1 MSHLE
6 HRNEERPQGFLR
18 SSLHGKGLPLL
29 LEDLR
34 NLAPAIAAIFVY
46 GIVTHLIFG
55 RFCPMLILTDFP
67 CPGCGMTRALAL
79 VLTGRLS
86 MAWELQPLIYGWIL
100 LAAAFGIRRYLI
112 GKKMSSKEKNI
123 WLLALGLLLAGSLV
137 LYGYRIFAGFPEGIA
152 GQGKTLW
159 QALAELVLKFR

>member
-18 SSLHGKGLPLL
+18 SSLHGKGLPLI
-29 LEDLR
+29 LEDLK

-46 GIVTHLIFG
+46 GLVTHLIFG
-55 RFCPMLILTDFP
+55 RFCPMLILTGFP
-67 CPGCGMTRALAL
+67 CPGCGMTRALFL
-79 VLTGRLS
+79 VLTGHFS
-86 MAWELQPLIYGWIL
+86 SAWKLQPLIWGWIL

-123 WLLALGLLLAGSLV
+123 WLLAFGFLLAGSLV
-137 LYGYRIFAGFPEGIA
+137 LYGYRIFTGFPDGIA

-159 QALAELVLKFR
+159 KVLEELVLKFR